1 MILKM
6 FWSASLSSRLRLAA
20 LFALVSLGGGCSTNS
35 PYTTTTAPTSTN
47 GSGTD
52 TFASFVS
59 VGGSSSH
66 MFHVLQA
73 GAIAITLTTLSRP
86 VVVGMG
92 VGVPNASGSGCSL
105 TNSLNAAAG
114 TDPQL
119 TVPAAVGTYCVEIY
133 DSGQLGGFAVMFSAT
148 IAHP

>member
-1 MILKM
+1 MIFRM
-6 FWSASLSSRLRLAA
+6 FWSASLSPRPRLAA
-20 LFALVSLGGGCSTNS
+20 LLALLALCGGCSNNAI
-35 PYTTTTAPTSTN
+35 TTTAPTSTN

-66 MFHVLQA
+66 VFHVLQP
-73 GAIAITLTTLSRP
+73 GAIAMTLTTLSRP

-105 TNSLNAAAG
+105 TNSVNAAAG

-119 TVPAAVGTYCVEIY
+119 TIPAAVGTYCAEIY
-133 DSGQLGGFAVMFSAT
+133 DGGQLGGFAVMFSAT